1 MTTLYEDWLMRVKG
15 KSESGMTVF
24 NLKDGGA
31 VYRAVEHGR
40 RSRLGWVAGAEG
52 MLSSLKDLEI
62 FRWLQQ
68 DVWKKYPPGN
78 CICGSIY

>member
-1 MTTLYEDWLMRVKG
+1 MWVKG

-40 RSRLGWVAGAEG
+40 SSRLGWVAGVEG
-52 MLSSLKDLEI
+52 MLVTRGLGKFKMAATRCLEEI
-62 FRWLQQ
+62 ST
-68 DVWKKYPPGN
+68 WKLHLWVYLVRDTD
-78 CICGSIY
+78 